1 MRSLQDGE
9 GRAGSGDHP
18 KLREGGGPV
27 AQEEREEA
35 SYATASFVKQAF
47 LEAGWSESELNDLE
61 RWFRGE
67 WLALQHPDTE
77 EL

>member
-1 MRSLQDGE
+1 MRPLQDGE
-9 GRAGSGDHP
+9 RRAGSGNNGE
-18 KLREGGGPV
+18 LREGGGPV
-27 AQEEREEA
+27 AEEAREEA
-35 SYATASFVKQAF
+35 AYPTASFVKQAF
-47 LEAGWSESELNDLE
+47 LKAGWSEVELNDLE